1 MLTYGRAMQA
11 PMSLALLGLI
21 LLAAGCATTEV
32 KTARRAPAAAP
43 VRFAKVLAVV
53 AASDSGLRRSGETAL
68 CAQMPSVTCTPSFQ
82 VLGDGPLP
90 SRDAARADLTKAG
103 FDGAVVMRPLGERQ
117 RQTYVPPTY
126 SYANYGFYRTA
137 YPMMA
142 SPGYV
147 RSDRLVRIE
156 TSIYDLG
163 TDQLLW
169 VGTTETVNPSN
180 VTDLIEDVA
189 KAVAAD
195 MRSHGLL
202 PPA

>member
-1 MLTYGRAMQA
+1 M
-11 PMSLALLGLI
+11 

-32 KTARRAPAAAP
+32 KTAWRAPAAKP

-53 AASDSGLRRSGETAL
+53 AASDSGLRRIGETAL
-68 CAQMPSVTCTPSFQ
+68 CAQVQPIACTPSFQ

-90 SRDAARADLTKAG
+90 ERDAARAALDQAG

-117 RQTYVPPTY
+117 RPTYVPPTY
-126 SYANYGFYRTA
+126 SYANYGFYGAA

-147 RSDRLVRIE
+147 RSDRLVHRDV
-156 TSIYDLG
+156 DLRSRHRP
-163 TDQLLW
+163 TT
-169 VGTTETVNPSN
+169 VGRHHRDGRSLAL
-180 VTDLIEDVA
+180 TDLIEDVA

-195 MRSHGLL
+195 MRAHGLL
-202 PPA
+202 PPS